1 MMRHDARVTRPK
13 PCQAK
18 YLLRKNE
25 KQKSGLLRRAFWQFL
40 TVCYDVSGNKK
51 VSPERSPEME
61 KFYTR
66 GLLTKFVTDQVS
78 AKMLAENAHVIE
90 FVEQQV
96 AEFGLEKH
104 TAFLE
109 RVFHG
114 KQVSAEHFFKVLTRV
129 EAAIAKKAGAK
140 TAKKTSKKAT
150 KPVAKATKTATTA
163 KTSRK
168 QNAQKE
174 SVSSVAKL
182 QAKIAKLVKVYNE
195 KADDGQKVSVTMSYI
210 VATLQ

>member
-1 MMRHDARVTRPK
+1 MKM
-13 PCQAK
+13 
-18 YLLRKNE
+18 
-25 KQKSGLLRRAFWQFL
+25 QKVF
-40 TVCYDVSGNKK
+40 
-51 VSPERSPEME
+51 
-61 KFYTR
+61 TR
-66 GLLTKFVTDQVS
+66 GLLTKFVTDKVS
-78 AKMLAENAHVIE
+78 AKMLAENAHVVE
-90 FVEQQV
+90 FIEQQV

-129 EAAIAKKAGAK
+129 KDAIAKKASAK
-140 TAKKTSKKAT
+140 ATEKATKKAT
-150 KPVAKATKTATTA
+150 TTA

-182 QAKIAKLVKVYNE
+182 QAEIAKLVKVYNE
-195 KADDGQKVSVTMSYI
+195 KADDGQKVSVTLSYI

>member
-1 MMRHDARVTRPK
+1 
-13 PCQAK
+13 
-18 YLLRKNE
+18 
-25 KQKSGLLRRAFWQFL
+25 
-40 TVCYDVSGNKK
+40 
-51 VSPERSPEME
+51 ME

-66 GLLTKFVTDQVS
+66 GLLTKFVTDKVS
-78 AKMLAENAHVIE
+78 AKMLAENAHVVE

-150 KPVAKATKTATTA
+150 EPVAKATKTATTA
-163 KTSRK
+163 KASRK

-182 QAKIAKLVKVYNE
+182 QAEIAKLVKVYNE

-210 VATLQ
+210 VAKIQ

>member
-1 MMRHDARVTRPK
+1 
-13 PCQAK
+13 
-18 YLLRKNE
+18 
-25 KQKSGLLRRAFWQFL
+25 
-40 TVCYDVSGNKK
+40 
-51 VSPERSPEME
+51 ME
-61 KFYTR
+61 KLFTR
-66 GLLTKFVTDQVS
+66 GLLTKFVTDKVS
-78 AKMLAENAHVIE
+78 AKMLADNAHVVE

-129 EAAIAKKAGAK
+129 KDAIAKKASAK
-140 TAKKTSKKAT
+140 PAKKTSKKAT
-150 KPVAKATKTATTA
+150 EPVAKATKTATTA
-163 KTSRK
+163 KASRK

-182 QAKIAKLVKVYNE
+182 QAEIAKLVKNYNE
-195 KADDGQKVSVTMSYI
+195 KANDGQKISVTMSYI
-210 VATLQ
+210 VAEIQ

>member
-1 MMRHDARVTRPK
+1 
-13 PCQAK
+13 
-18 YLLRKNE
+18 
-25 KQKSGLLRRAFWQFL
+25 
-40 TVCYDVSGNKK
+40 
-51 VSPERSPEME
+51 ME

-66 GLLTKFVTDQVS
+66 SLLTKFVVDKVG
-78 AKMLAENAHVIE
+78 AKMLADNAHVVE
-90 FVEQQV
+90 FIEQQV
-96 AEFGLEKH
+96 AEHGLEKH

-129 EAAIAKKAGAK
+129 EAAIAKKASA
-140 TAKKTSKKAT
+140 
-150 KPVAKATKTATTA
+150 KPVAKATKKATEKATKKATEPVA
-163 KTSRK
+163 KAPKQARK

-182 QAKIAKLVKVYNE
+182 QAEIAKLVKVYNE
-195 KADDGQKVSVTMSYI
+195 KADDGQKISVTMSYI

>member
-1 MMRHDARVTRPK
+1 
-13 PCQAK
+13 
-18 YLLRKNE
+18 
-25 KQKSGLLRRAFWQFL
+25 
-40 TVCYDVSGNKK
+40 
-51 VSPERSPEME
+51 ME

-66 GLLTKFVTDQVS
+66 GLLTKFVVDKVG
-78 AKMLAENAHVIE
+78 AKMLADNAHVVE
-90 FVEQQV
+90 FIEQQV
-96 AEFGLEKH
+96 AKHGLEKH

-129 EAAIAKKAGAK
+129 EAAIAKKASA
-140 TAKKTSKKAT
+140 
-150 KPVAKATKTATTA
+150 KPVAKATKKATEKATKKATEPVA
-163 KTSRK
+163 KAPKQTRK

-182 QAKIAKLVKVYNE
+182 QAEIAKLVKVYNE
-195 KADDGQKVSVTMSYI
+195 KADDGQKVSVTVSYI